1 VLIIEVLSESTYAAD
16 LDVLRGK
23 GYSYGHAGV
32 REYLTMDPL
41 RRCLPEGIRAW
52 RLQGDSYRPW
62 LPETTGRWRS
72 ETIGVE
78 FGLDGVWSTV
88 HTLAGVPMLREE
100 EVGHERERWQE
111 ELHRVGEERNHWQE
125 EVERRD
131 AELRQLR
138 QRLAEQ
144 SDRD

>member
-41 RRCLPEGIRAW
+41 RRFLPEGIRAW
-52 RLQGDSYRPW
+52 RLQGDCYRPW

-111 ELHRVGEERNHWQE
+111 ELARK
-125 EVERRD
+125 D
-131 AELRQLR
+131 AELQQLR
-138 QRLAEQ
+138 QRLAERSEQ
-144 SDRD
+144 G